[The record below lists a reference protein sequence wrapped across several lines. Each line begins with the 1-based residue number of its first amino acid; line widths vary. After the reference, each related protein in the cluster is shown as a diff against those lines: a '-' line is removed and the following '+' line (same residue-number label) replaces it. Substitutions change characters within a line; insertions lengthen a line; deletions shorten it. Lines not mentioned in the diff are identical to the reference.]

1 MKKEE
6 QKKIV
11 NELNNSLVYAMSLG
25 SKELFH
31 SNVWAWLFRYNQDFV
46 KIFFEN
52 IGADDEIKVTRE
64 ENDSIII
71 DGGNGNLLVHNCDIG
86 GIDD

>member
-1 MKKEE
+1 M
-6 QKKIV
+6 V
-11 NELNNSLVYAMSLG
+11 VY
-25 SKELFH
+25 
-31 SNVWAWLFRYNQDFV
+31 
-46 KIFFEN
+46 
-52 IGADDEIKVTRE
+52 